1 MHYFL
6 AMKRIGTTIC
16 GLALAFTIGLSSCAT
31 TDTSSTTW
39 TDPNA
44 GAPQWARPGRVE
56 AVQEVV
62 QHTEGNPVGGA
73 IAGTVIGGLLFG
85 GRGPAAVAGAAGG
98 AAVGASASQGS
109 SETRQ
114 YRVWVRFYDGG
125 QQMFVYPNYSPF
137 RPGENVVLTPQGL
150 ARG

>member
-6 AMKRIGTTIC
+6 GMKRIGTTAC

-31 TDTSSTTW
+31 TTTSSTTW

-44 GAPQWARPGRVE
+44 GAEWARPGRVE

-73 IAGTVIGGLLFG
+73 IAGAVIGGLLFG

-109 SETRQ
+109 SDVRH

-125 QQMFVYPNYSPF
+125 QQMFIYPNYSPF
-137 RPGENVVLTPQGL
+137 QPGENVVLTPQGL